1 MLIRYSQASLFL
13 PLPLPT
19 LKSKYN
25 FLPMNNLSPA
35 KETWQPTPVFLPG
48 EFHRQ
53 RSLAGCSPWGLKES
67 STTERLTQGD
77 FYYQQQVWISEMLKG
92 TQSSTFGLFFTF
104 TFKIFTYNKIHSFA
118 SGSIVKQLDNHD
130 HHQDTR
136 TAPLPP
142 VFLRLCFVINPPT
155 SPSLETTTHSLEEK
169 L

>member
-92 TQSSTFGLFFTF
+92 TQSSTFGLLFTF